1 MLGSSSSM
9 SEMAFDYLYTGQERE
24 YSDLTSRLDS
34 TEKNLSQTSKMLAST
49 NKRGIGEI
57 SICHEG
63 ERFHHFRAEKNLKAT
78 KDNASLHQKNWS
90 LSADNRKVV
99 DNYQAEL
106 SEQISSLFNMVASCL
121 SQQNSHLQGINKL
134 SQSRLEAHNKAVLEM
149 KKKVQASRDLYS
161 FHLEAVQNIVRLHKA
176 NSNACLEEVSALTTS
191 SACSIDEVSLCL
203 VDFSFLLQGMRQHRR
218 YLMNFI
224 MLLLLTREKWLSL
237 QGN

>member
-1 MLGSSSSM
+1 MK
-9 SEMAFDYLYTGQERE
+9 
-24 YSDLTSRLDS
+24 
-34 TEKNLSQTSKMLAST
+34 EKDF
-49 NKRGIGEI
+49 II
-57 SICHEG
+57 SVQK
-63 ERFHHFRAEKNLKAT
+63 KNLKAT
-78 KDNASLHQKNWS
+78 KDNVSLHQKNWS

-121 SQQNSHLQGINKL
+121 SQQNAHLQGINKL

-176 NSNACLEEVSALTTS
+176 NSNACLEEFLASGDETTS
-191 SACSIDEVSLCL
+191 SLFDELHNALTSH
-203 VDFSFLLQGMRQHRR
+203 QGEM
-218 YLMNFI
+218 
-224 MLLLLTREKWLSL
+224 LSL